1 MICNLCPRHC
11 GVERPHGYCGMGE
24 RALVVRTA
32 LHHWEEPCI
41 SGERGSGT
49 VFFAGCPLGC
59 VYCQNR
65 VVSCHGAASGRYRE
79 VDAQS
84 LRELCTALIHRGAH
98 NINFVTPTH
107 YAHVVSDAVGGGFSV
122 PVVYNTGGYE
132 SVDALRSL
140 CGKVQVYLPDMKYA
154 LSEPAQRYSAAPDYP
169 EVAAAAIREMVRQ
182 TGPYR
187 LDEDGMLQSG
197 VLIRH
202 LVLPGQA
209 ENTRRVIEWVNDNF
223 RRGEVLFS
231 LMGQYTPIPGI
242 EQSYPE
248 LAAPLSPEEY
258 AQACAWVE
266 EADRIEGYCQEL
278 SSADACY
285 IPEWG
290 VFGG

>member
-1 MICNLCPRHC
+1 
-11 GVERPHGYCGMGE
+11 
-24 RALVVRTA
+24 
-32 LHHWEEPCI
+32 
-41 SGERGSGT
+41 
-49 VFFAGCPLGC
+49 
-59 VYCQNR
+59 
-65 VVSCHGAASGRYRE
+65 
-79 VDAQS
+79 
-84 LRELCTALIHRGAH
+84 
-98 NINFVTPTH
+98 
-107 YAHVVSDAVGGGFSV
+107 
-122 PVVYNTGGYE
+122 
-132 SVDALRSL
+132 
-140 CGKVQVYLPDMKYA
+140 
-154 LSEPAQRYSAAPDYP
+154 
-169 EVAAAAIREMVRQ
+169 
-182 TGPYR
+182 
-187 LDEDGMLQSG
+187 MLQNG

-223 RRGEVLFS
+223 HCGEVLFS